1 MKTITDT
8 NGEIVESDTWDNTKG
23 VKRTHELVICSF
35 IIPEGPFAGFTAAFV
50 GFFVP

>member
-23 VKRTHELVICSF
+23 VKRNHELVICSF
-35 IIPEGPFAGFTAAFV
+35 IIPEGPFAGFTAEFV